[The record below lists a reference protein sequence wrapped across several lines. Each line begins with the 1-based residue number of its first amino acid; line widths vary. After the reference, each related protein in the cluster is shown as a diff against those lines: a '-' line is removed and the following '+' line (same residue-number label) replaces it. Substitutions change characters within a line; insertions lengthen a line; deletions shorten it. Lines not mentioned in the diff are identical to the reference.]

1 MELISLAKLTE
12 WVHQFGYGVIF
23 LGILLENAGI
33 PLPGETIVLL
43 GGWLAGSGELDF
55 WGVWGWTVAGAII
68 GDSCGY
74 WLGRWGGMNVLW
86 RLAQLFRLPEQEVL
100 KARDRF
106 AQSADRAVFFGRF
119 ITFLR
124 IFAGPL
130 AGMAGMPY
138 QRFLFFNIAGA
149 ITWGGVMVTLA
160 YTAGRFVP
168 LTVLAQYTLQF
179 GILALLVALTW
190 FALPW
195 LKRSVSQNL

>member
-1 MELISLAKLTE
+1 MELFSLELLTI
-12 WVHQFGYGVIF
+12 WAHQFGYGLVF

-55 WGVWGWTVAGAII
+55 WGVFCCAVVGASI
-68 GDSCGY
+68 GDNCGY
-74 WLGRWGGMNVLW
+74 WLGRWGGMPALL
-86 RLAQLFRLPEQEVL
+86 RLAQIFRLPEQEVL

-106 AQSADRAVFFGRF
+106 GQSADRAVFLGRF

-130 AGMAGMPY
+130 AGMVGMPY
-138 QRFLFFNIAGA
+138 QRFLFCNIAGA
-149 ITWGGVMVTLA
+149 IAWGGVMITLA
-160 YTAGRFVP
+160 YTAGKFVP
-168 LTVLAQYTLQF
+168 LTTLAQYTLQF
-179 GILALLVALTW
+179 GMLALLVALTW
-190 FALPW
+190 FVLPW

>member
-1 MELISLAKLTE
+1 
-12 WVHQFGYGVIF
+12 
-23 LGILLENAGI
+23 
-33 PLPGETIVLL
+33 
-43 GGWLAGSGELDF
+43 
-55 WGVWGWTVAGAII
+55 
-68 GDSCGY
+68 
-74 WLGRWGGMNVLW
+74 MNVLW

-179 GILALLVALTW
+179 GMLALLVTLTW